1 MPKSSNNVL
10 VENAFQISAVG
21 ALLFLIIAHP
31 ILFNFVDSIFS
42 KLGIQLND
50 TLLTLV
56 HSLVFA
62 VALFYS
68 IKLVVMLD

>member
-1 MPKSSNNVL
+1 MPKSNVL
-10 VENAFQISAVG
+10 TENAFQIALVG
-21 ALLFLIIAHP
+21 AILFLVIAHP
-31 ILFNFVDSIFS
+31 ILFNLVDSLFS
-42 KLGIQLND
+42 AVGIQLND
-50 TLLTLV
+50 TLLTIL